1 MSVQQ
6 TVVKPF
12 KKKRGLGIYVQNV
25 LTRKVSLSFNII
37 GNNLS
42 ENILLD
48 LTRSLEGKCVEEG
61 FVKPNSI
68 RIVNYSSGIISDK
81 YVIFTVM
88 FECLVCRPVEGM
100 RFRTII
106 KNVTKA
112 GIRCETKENP
122 SPVVVFIARDHHFK
136 TKEFSELVVG
146 DEITVKV
153 IGIRFELNDNY
164 ISIIAELV
172 TPKKIRIGKKG
183 RKKPI
188 VILNTKNTKK

>member
-6 TVVKPF
+6 TNAKPF

-25 LTRKVSLSFNII
+25 LTRKVSLPFNII

-61 FVKPNSI
+61 FIKPNSI

-100 RFRTII
+100 RFRTIV

-136 TKEFSELVVG
+136 TKEFSELAVG

-172 TPKKIRIGKKG
+172 TPKKIRVKRGK
-183 RKKPI
+183 KKPI
-188 VILNTKNTKK
+188 VILNTKK

>member
-1 MSVQQ
+1 MSESAIK
-6 TVVKPF
+6 TF

-25 LTRKVSLSFNII
+25 LTRKVRLPFNII

-48 LTRSLEGKCVEEG
+48 LTHTLEGKCVEEG
-61 FVKPNSI
+61 YIKRNSI
-68 RIVNYSSGIISDK
+68 RIINYSSGIVSCK

-100 RFRTII
+100 RFRTVV
-106 KNVTKA
+106 KNITKA

-136 TKEFSELVVG
+136 TKEFSEIKID
-146 DEITVKV
+146 DEITIKV
-153 IGIRFELNDNY
+153 IGIRFELNDTY
-164 ISIIAELV
+164 ISVIAELAP
-172 TPKKIRIGKKG
+172 PKKIKVRKGK
-183 RKKPI
+183 KKPI
-188 VILNTKNTKK
+188 VINTKK